1 MSKAPIRSEYLAL
14 PWVAGQEPSYPE
26 RVEDSEKSWDKIKK
40 SISEGFT
47 EAKNQVMDYYKNLFQ
62 GGPSEEIK
70 ATTEGHNAAI
80 LDGLANMSD
89 YLGRIESEPFGD
101 QDNFID
107 TSLKG
112 AYWAGRSP
120 WETLKWLMSGD
131 ETKENPA
138 LEAYKKELAGGS
150 RGGGLG
156 AGTGT
161 GTGIKIPGISAINL
175 PSVDY
180 SALRQKIQDL
190 DIDTEQEVAR
200 HNWLTSFGEALANID
215 LTSNLAGDW
224 SKAAKIM
231 ADFDKERN
239 HDEAA
244 TRNKSKQQKAELEM
258 WKAMK
263 DVALQEAEQNQALR
277 QAELSLRN
285 QQLQMQAAMQQAK
298 ANAFYSGAY
307 GPGGWTGG
315 DKTKEARVVGGNA
328 SLIDIMEK
336 PKMTM
341 QQAAK
346 KAKRDAMTLPQKDQ
360 VPYILGYM
368 QQYAAAKGAL
378 NVEGD

>member
-14 PWVAGQEPSYPE
+14 PWVAGPSYPE
-26 RVEDSEKSWDKIKK
+26 QVEDSEKTWDKIKK
-40 SISEGFT
+40 SVSEGLS
-47 EAKNQVMDYYKNLFQ
+47 EAKTAVMDYYKDLFT
-62 GGPSEEIK
+62 GEPSEETK
-70 ATTEGHNAAI
+70 ANTEGHNAAI
-80 LDGLANMSD
+80 LGGLGNLSD
-89 YLGRIESEPFGD
+89 YLGRIESEPFGE

-107 TSLKG
+107 TSLK
-112 AYWAGRSP
+112 AGYRVGRFP
-120 WETLKWLMSGD
+120 YEFFKWMRQDDSKD
-131 ETKENPA
+131 NPVLA
-138 LEAYKKELAGGS
+138 AYKKELAGGTN
-150 RGGGLG
+150 GGGRG
-156 AGTGT
+156 AGLGS
-161 GTGIKIPGISAINL
+161 GVKIPGIALAQL
-175 PSVDY
+175 PNVDY

-190 DIDTEQEVAR
+190 DLDTEQEVAK

-224 SKAAKIM
+224 SKAAKILN
-231 ADFDKERN
+231 DYEKEKS

-263 DVALQEAEQNQALR
+263 DIALQEAEQNQAMR
-277 QAELSLRN
+277 NAELSLRN
-285 QQLQMQAAMQQAK
+285 QQLQMQAAVQQAK

-368 QQYAAAKGAL
+368 QQYAAAKGTLAG
-378 NVEGD
+378 EGD

>member
-14 PWVAGQEPSYPE
+14 PWVAGPSYPE
-26 RVEDSEKSWDKIKK
+26 QVEDSEKTWDKIKK
-40 SISEGFT
+40 SVSEGLS
-47 EAKNQVMDYYKNLFQ
+47 EAKTTVMDYYKDLFT
-62 GGPSEEIK
+62 GGPSEK
-70 ATTEGHNAAI
+70 TKTNTEGHNAAI
-80 LDGLANMSD
+80 LGGLGNLSD
-89 YLGRIESEPFGD
+89 YLGRIESEPFGE

-156 AGTGT
+156 AGT

-263 DVALQEAEQNQALR
+263 DVALQEAEQNQALQ
-277 QAELSLRN
+277 QAKLSLRN

-307 GPGGWTGG
+307 GPGGWTGGAGG

-378 NVEGD
+378 NGEGD